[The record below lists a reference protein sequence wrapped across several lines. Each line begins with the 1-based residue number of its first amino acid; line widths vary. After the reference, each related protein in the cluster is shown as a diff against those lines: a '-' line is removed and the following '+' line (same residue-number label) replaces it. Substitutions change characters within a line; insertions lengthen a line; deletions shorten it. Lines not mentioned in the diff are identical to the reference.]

1 MVSWEIRTGP
11 SANLRL
17 GRLPVQPGRRS
28 GEISPKAF
36 LQTPAIQELLS
47 GPTCPVRR
55 LIPLITLLT
64 ATVRHVHVGDLPHQA
79 DTVTVDEQ
87 QETT

>member
-11 SANLRL
+11 RASLRL
-17 GRLPVQPGRRS
+17 GRIPVQAGRRH
-28 GEISPKAF
+28 GEISPRAF
-36 LQTPAIQELLS
+36 AIQELLS

-64 ATVRHVHVGDLPHQA
+64 AIARHVHIDGLPHQA

-87 QETT
+87 LETT

>member
-11 SANLRL
+11 RASLEE
-17 GRLPVQPGRRS
+17 GMRRS
-28 GEISPKAF
+28 ALER
-36 LQTPAIQELLS
+36 LQMLSAIQELLF
-47 GPTCPVRR
+47 GPTCPVRQ

-64 ATVRHVHVGDLPHQA
+64 AIAKRVHIDGLPHQA

-87 QETT
+87 LETT